1 MKVWKFFGRFLFCQH
16 IDRVGSKTRLIGGAV

>member
-1 MKVWKFFGRFLFCQH
+1 LEIFGRFLFRQH